1 MCGNDFAAEWMKK
14 HAESVID
21 DAPSHR
27 AKRVGFLLY
36 PPYNKFGKV
45 GGGGGGILESLCLS
59 ACVPSVH
66 MSGFVLKIS
75 YELLNFL

>member
-27 AKRVGFLLY
+27 AKRVGVLLY
-36 PPYNKFGKV
+36 PPYNKFGK
-45 GGGGGGILESLCLS
+45 GGGGILESLCLS
-59 ACVPSVH
+59 A
-66 MSGFVLKIS
+66 
-75 YELLNFL
+75 

>member
-27 AKRVGFLLY
+27 AKRVGVLLY
-36 PPYNKFGKV
+36 PPYNKFGKR
-45 GGGGGGILESLCLS
+45 GGILESLCLS

-75 YELLNFL
+75 SELLNFF